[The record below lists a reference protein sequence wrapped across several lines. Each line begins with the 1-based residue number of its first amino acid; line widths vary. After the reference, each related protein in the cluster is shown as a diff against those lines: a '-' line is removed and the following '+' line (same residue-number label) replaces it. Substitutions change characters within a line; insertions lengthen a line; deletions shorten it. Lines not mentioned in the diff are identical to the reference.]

1 MAKLESEYFSL
12 ECHRVPSC
20 IIYKGKPLHIVD
32 AYDEVKYQFISFMDS
47 NSAETFICD
56 LSNISVLDKSMM
68 MDCIFE
74 FNRKIMDMN
83 FKKIYLIPPSFE
95 NKAKSTFFEQ
105 YIQVSEEFDM
115 LAEFELVSS
124 IEEALQIVRE
134 PLLAR

>member
-1 MAKLESEYFSL
+1 MAGSKSIYREWFRKKL
-12 ECHRVPSC
+12 R
-20 IIYKGKPLHIVD
+20 LHIYEKTD
-32 AYDEVKYQFISFMDS
+32 LSKQISS

-68 MDCIFE
+68 MDSIFE